1 MISLSY
7 INDDINMHFLSSPVV
22 SLENA
27 FIEESNKIDASI
39 DAYMIKYQSYMTE
52 AEIMGELPEDKS
64 LYLEAESSNIFK
76 SIGDAVI
83 SFGKKIIEM
92 IEKVIEKIRDLGF
105 KNKKETD
112 KLEILLKEH
121 PELKNVAIEGWKN
134 GDLKLNDVRSLKE
147 LNDAFDELVKL
158 SKQQNTDPKS
168 LRAKW
173 EKAKKAYEN
182 NREKIEKT
190 AKTVTAVTGA
200 AIAIVAFKKNI
211 LDARSNASEA
221 KKKVGANN
229 DEVMRAIDDL
239 KKFQGGKYANDA
251 LSNAQLLKNASAF
264 VNGEYSK
271 MVTGNETKIQKMQS
285 SLNNFLHK
293 YSDTDIDL
301 KKAGADYKANKEV
314 LAHQKER
321 DEKIED
327 AIKIKKG
334 QLKAQRAD
342 EKSHKKD
349 EASKVYNTRMAQLS
363 AQRKDS
369 EKNKD
374 KDLDNEQET
383 AKRRAIGSEEGKLQH
398 YRDNK
403 SEIDS
408 NRKDNVRND
417 TKARNDANDDWH
429 KHNDDSDLEKMKK
442 NFKTKKEFEA
452 WREKNY
458 PNKKNSGKNNP

>member
-7 INDDINMHFLSSPVV
+7 INDDINMHFLSSPIV
-22 SLENA
+22 SLESA
-27 FIEESNKIDASI
+27 FIEESHKIDASI
-39 DAYMIKYQSYMTE
+39 EAYMTTYQSYMTE

-173 EKAKKAYEN
+173 EKAKASYEK

-229 DEVMRAIDDL
+229 DEVMKAIDDL

-293 YSDTDIDL
+293 YSDADMDL
-301 KKAGADYKANKEV
+301 KKAGADYKADKEK

-321 DEKIED
+321 DERIED
-327 AIKIKKG
+327 SIKIKKG
-334 QLKAQRAD
+334 QLKAQRDD

-349 EASKVYNTRMAQLS
+349 DASKVYNTKMAQLS

-369 EKNKD
+369 ENHRNEDLDREEDIAYRRGLGSGEAKVASYYANKSDNDKMTRDTAYNNNEGKIASNMKHRNKNK
-374 KDLDNEQET
+374 
-383 AKRRAIGSEEGKLQH
+383 
-398 YRDNK
+398 
-403 SEIDS
+403 
-408 NRKDNVRND
+408 
-417 TKARNDANDDWH
+417 
-429 KHNDDSDLEKMKK
+429 KK
-442 NFKTKKEFEA
+442 
-452 WREKNY
+452 
-458 PNKKNSGKNNP
+458 SGKNNP